1 MTLAEA
7 VVAGAAPAELASLEV
22 PTRYRAVHL
31 RKDEVGMFESP
42 GKDDLGKDRP
52 NKDRPDKD
60 GPDKDVR
67 RSLHVGEVPMPE
79 LAPDEVLVAVMASAI
94 NFNTVW
100 SAMFEPIPTF
110 AFLERF
116 GRTDPRHDL
125 PTHVLGS
132 DAAGVVVRAG
142 QAVRHWRPGDR
153 VVTSPAY
160 LDSQDPMVQH
170 DGMLAADLRA
180 WGFETNF
187 GGLAEF
193 AVVKATQLLP
203 KPRHLSWEEAA
214 CNMLCASTAY
224 RMLVGERGARMKQGD
239 VVLLWGATGGLGA
252 YGVQL
257 VRNGGGIPV
266 GVVSSPEKAALLREM
281 GCEHVVDRSRFDDL
295 TDEKGW
301 RGLGAEV
308 RRLVGEDPA
317 IVFEHTGKD
326 TFGASVYVAK
336 KGGKVVTC
344 GSSSG
349 YDHTYDNRHL
359 WMRLKQIIGSHGANY
374 QECHETNRLISLGMV
389 HPTLS
394 RVYPLEEAADA
405 ARAVQL
411 NQHVGKVGV
420 LALAPEQDL
429 GIEDGRLRERVG
441 EDRLRLFRAQS
452 S

>member
-7 VVAGAAPAELASLEV
+7 VVAGAEPAELASLEV

-31 RKDEVGMFESP
+31 RKDEVGMFD
-42 GKDDLGKDRP
+42 GP
-52 NKDRPDKD
+52 NKDGPDKDGPDKD

-79 LAPDEVLVAVMASAI
+79 LAPDEVLIAVMASAI

-160 LDSQDPMVQH
+160 LDSQDPIVQH

-239 VVLLWGATGGLGA
+239 VVLLWGATGGLGS

-266 GVVSSPEKAALLREM
+266 GVVSSPEKAALLRAM

-326 TFGASVYVAK
+326 TFGASVYIAK

-374 QECHETNRLISLGMV
+374 QECHEINRLISLGMV

-394 RVYPLEEAADA
+394 RVYPLAEAADA

-429 GIEDGRLRERVG
+429 GIEDGHLRERIG
-441 EDRLRLFRAQS
+441 EDRLRLFRS
-452 S
+452 

>member
-31 RKDEVGMFESP
+31 RKDEVGMFD
-42 GKDDLGKDRP
+42 GQDNDGQD
-52 NKDRPDKD
+52 ND

-374 QECHETNRLISLGMV
+374 QECHETNRLISLGMI

-394 RVYPLEEAADA
+394 RVYPLEKAGDA

-429 GIEDGRLRERVG
+429 GIEDGRLRERIG
-441 EDRLRLFRAQS
+441 EERLRLFRV
-452 S
+452 

>member
-1 MTLAEA
+1 MTLAQA
-7 VVAGAAPAELASLEV
+7 VVAGAEPDELARLEV
-22 PTRYRAVHL
+22 PSTYNAAHL
-31 RKDEVGMFESP
+31 RKDEVGMF
-42 GKDDLGKDRP
+42 DDI
-52 NKDRPDKD
+52 NDKD
-60 GPDKDVR
+60 DKDVR
-67 RSLHVGEVPMPE
+67 RSMHVGQVPMPE

-94 NFNTVW
+94 NYNTVW

-132 DAAGVVVRAG
+132 DASGVVVRVGA
-142 QAVRHWRPGDR
+142 AVRHWRIGDR

-160 LDSQDPMVQH
+160 IDGEDPIVQH

-214 CNMLCASTAY
+214 CNLLCASTAY

-239 VVLLWGATGGLGA
+239 VVLLWGAAGGLGG

-266 GVVSSPEKAALLREM
+266 GIVGSPEKAELLGRM
-281 GCEHVVDRSRFDDL
+281 GCAHVIDRSQFDDL
-295 TDEKGW
+295 SDEKGW
-301 RGLGAEV
+301 RRLGAEV

-317 IVFEHTGKD
+317 IVFEHTGRE
-326 TFGASVYVAK
+326 TFGASVYVARR
-336 KGGKVVTC
+336 GGSVVTC

-349 YDHTYDNRHL
+349 YAHTYDNRHL
-359 WMRLKQIIGSHGANY
+359 WMKLKRVIGSHGANY
-374 QECHETNRLISLGMV
+374 QECHEVNRLISLGMV

-394 RVYPLEEAADA
+394 AVYPLTGAAEAT
-405 ARAVQL
+405 RAVQV

-420 LALAPEQDL
+420 LALAPEPDL
-429 GIEDGRLRERVG
+429 GIEDHALRERVG
-441 EDRLRLFRAQS
+441 EDRLRLFRS
-452 S
+452 

>member
-31 RKDEVGMFESP
+31 RKDEVGMFD
-42 GKDDLGKDRP
+42 GQDNDGQD
-52 NKDRPDKD
+52 ND

-308 RRLVGEDPA
+308 RRLVGEDSA

-374 QECHETNRLISLGMV
+374 QECHETNRLISLGMI

-394 RVYPLEEAADA
+394 RVYPLEKAGDA
-405 ARAVQL
+405 ARSVQL

-429 GIEDGRLRERVG
+429 GIEDGRLRERIG
-441 EDRLRLFRAQS
+441 EERLRLFRV
-452 S
+452 

>member
-1 MTLAEA
+1 MTLAQA
-7 VVAGAAPAELASLEV
+7 VVAGAERAELEHLDV
-22 PTRYRAVHL
+22 PSAYRAAHL
-31 RKDEVGMFESP
+31 RKEEVGTF
-42 GKDDLGKDRP
+42 DQHDA
-52 NKDRPDKD
+52 
-60 GPDKDVR
+60 DKDVR
-67 RSLHVGEVPMPE
+67 RTIHVGEVPMPE
-79 LAPDEVLVAVMASAI
+79 LAADEVLVAVMASAI

-116 GRTDPRHDL
+116 GRSDPRHDL

-132 DAAGVVVRAG
+132 DASGVIVRTGA
-142 QAVRHWRPGDR
+142 AVRRWRPGDR

-160 LDSQDPMVQH
+160 VDGEDPVIQH

-187 GGLAEF
+187 GGLADF

-239 VVLLWGATGGLGA
+239 VVLLWGATGGLGG

-257 VRNGGGIPV
+257 VRNGGGLPV
-266 GVVSSPEKAALLREM
+266 GVVSSQDKADLLRKM
-281 GCEHVVDRSRFDDL
+281 GCAHVVDRSQFEDL
-295 TDEKGW
+295 TDEKSW
-301 RGLGAEV
+301 RRLGAEV
-308 RRLVGEDPA
+308 RRQVGEDPA
-317 IVFEHTGKD
+317 IVFEHTGRE
-326 TFGASVYVAK
+326 TFGASVYVARR
-336 KGGKVVTC
+336 GGSVVTC

-349 YDHTYDNRHL
+349 YAHEYDNRHL
-359 WMRLKQIIGSHGANY
+359 WMKLKRIIGSHGANY
-374 QECHETNRLISLGMV
+374 QECHEMNRLISLGLV

-394 RVYPLEEAADA
+394 AVYPLTETGEA

-420 LALAPEQDL
+420 LALAPGEHL
-429 GIEDGRLRERVG
+429 GIEDHELRERIG
-441 EDRLRLFRAQS
+441 EERLGLFRTR
-452 S
+452 